1 MKAIQISRFGGPE
14 VLEPIEIPAPTPG
27 PGQALIRI
35 AAAGVNFF
43 ETLQRQD
50 RYGGT
55 PVLPTVPGVEV
66 AGTVEALGEGVRGV
80 RTGERVAVPL
90 FAAGIFAGG
99 YAEFVTVDA
108 TWLVP
113 VPADISFATAA
124 ALMVQGL
131 TALHLVRQ
139 APPAGKSVLV
149 NAAAG
154 GVGSLLVQMAR
165 RAGARRINAAAGS
178 AEKLAIA
185 RAIGADA
192 GVDYTQPGW
201 TDAVRAENGG
211 SGPDVIYEG
220 SGGAVTSGSLALLA
234 PSGRILIYG
243 ALNLQDF
250 ALGVPELKA
259 LVAGNQSLT
268 GFTLLPFL
276 TEAGVKADLGEL
288 FALARR
294 GELELLPGASYRLD
308 QAAAAHRALESR
320 GTTGKLVLVP

>member
-14 VLEPIEIPAPTPG
+14 VLEPVDIPTPAPG
-27 PGQALIRI
+27 SGQALIRVG
-35 AAAGVNFF
+35 AAGINFF

-55 PVLPTVPGVEV
+55 PTLPMVPGVEV
-66 AGTVEALGEGVRGV
+66 AGTVEALGAGAGGFQI
-80 RTGERVAVPL
+80 GERVAVPL

-99 YAEFVTVDA
+99 YAELVAVDA
-108 TWLVP
+108 SWLVP
-113 VPADISFATAA
+113 IPDNVSFATAA

-139 APPAGKSVLV
+139 APPGGKTVLV

-165 RAGARRINAAAGS
+165 RSGARRVVAAAGS
-178 AEKLAIA
+178 SEKLAIA
-185 RAIGADA
+185 RDIGADA
-192 GVDYTQPGW
+192 GADYTQPGW
-201 TDAVRAENGG
+201 IDVLCAENGG
-211 SGPDVIYEG
+211 SGPDIIYEG
-220 SGGAVTSGSLALLA
+220 SGGTVTSGSLALLA
-234 PSGRILIYG
+234 PFGRILIYG

-268 GFTLLPFL
+268 GFTLLPL
-276 TEAGVKADLGEL
+276 LSEAGVKADLAEL
-288 FALARR
+288 FALAGR
-294 GELELLPGASYRLD
+294 GELKVLAGGSYPLE
-308 QAAAAHRALESR
+308 QAGDAHRALESR
-320 GTTGKLVLVP
+320 GTSGKLVLVP